1 MEMMKE
7 MSRHGF
13 DMLSASASV
22 RCRAFEDNS
31 GALEMSKIDK
41 HRPRTEHLSC
51 RLHHFRSY
59 MDDGQTS
66 TQKVNASEQDA
77 DVLTKPVN
85 VETLRRCRKNVIG
98 W

>member
-1 MEMMKE
+1 
-7 MSRHGF
+7 MSRHDF
-13 DMLSASASV
+13 DALSTSASA

-31 GALEMSKIDK
+31 GALEMLKIDK
-41 HRPRTEHLSC
+41 HHPRTKHLSC

-59 MDDGQTS
+59 VDDGQMS
-66 TQKVNASEQDA
+66 IQKVNTSEQDT

-85 VETLRRCRKNVIG
+85 VEILRRCRKNVMG